1 MSRLFVLEMFVCSY
15 RLSLSL
21 SSSSSSSS
29 ILLLPLLMPG
39 EKLHPSGLLF
49 FANVLLSFF
58 IVFLRRSPS
67 FRLDRNCLHSFFD
80 RLWLSDRLWF
90 LFHINR
96 QNSVLHRRFDLLW
109 IRAFW
114 ESKNSLDS
122 PRGPFDGMPFHAPI
136 LRLILLLVLRSFMRR
151 NVQVVILI
159 HLDVHVV
166 HVTPRKFSR

>member
-1 MSRLFVLEMFVCSY
+1 MSRLFVLEMFV
-15 RLSLSL
+15 LIVSLFL
-21 SSSSSSSS
+21 FSSSS

-58 IVFLRRSPS
+58 IVFLRRLPS
-67 FRLDRNCLHSFFD
+67 LRLDRNCLHPFFD

-90 LFHINR
+90 LLHINR

-114 ESKNSLDS
+114 ESKIRSTLPEDLSMACHFMRPSLD
-122 PRGPFDGMPFHAPI
+122 
-136 LRLILLLVLRSFMRR
+136 
-151 NVQVVILI
+151 
-159 HLDVHVV
+159 
-166 HVTPRKFSR
+166 

>member
-21 SSSSSSSS
+21 SSSSSS

-96 QNSVLHRRFDLLW
+96 QNSVLHLCLGDFDCICYRKLSFKFSGRYPLMK
-109 IRAFW
+109 IDSF
-114 ESKNSLDS
+114 LD
-122 PRGPFDGMPFHAPI
+122 
-136 LRLILLLVLRSFMRR
+136 RLI
-151 NVQVVILI
+151 
-159 HLDVHVV
+159 
-166 HVTPRKFSR
+166 

>member
-1 MSRLFVLEMFVCSY
+1 MCLHVTSVCFRNVCSY

-21 SSSSSSSS
+21 SSSS

-39 EKLHPSGLLF
+39 EKLHLSGLLF

-58 IVFLRRSPS
+58 IVFLRRLPS
-67 FRLDRNCLHSFFD
+67 LRLDRNCLHPFFD

-90 LFHINR
+90 LLHINR

-122 PRGPFDGMPFHAPI
+122 TRGPFDGMTFHAPI
-136 LRLILLLVLRSFMRR
+136 LRLILLLLPSVLRSPAC
-151 NVQVVILI
+151 VPCVLILFCGGGMGART
-159 HLDVHVV
+159 L
-166 HVTPRKFSR
+166 TLLAL